1 MLCICIDAFLSK
13 SLEFINFLFMLYYQ
27 PAQECYSFLSLML
40 YSQRSD
46 LDKITDL
53 ALNKVRRFFF
63 FLQFKNSSISIRLL
77 IDEYW
82 QCNIAKKAVGHHG
95 RNWNLRKEVVWMY
108 PSWFLRR
115 SKWMYE
121 TMVDWSRMG
130 VPLGLPDMWM
140 NYKFSSLFS

>member
-1 MLCICIDAFLSK
+1 
-13 SLEFINFLFMLYYQ
+13 
-27 PAQECYSFLSLML
+27 ML

-53 ALNKVRRFFF
+53 ALNKVRRFVI
-63 FLQFKNSSISIRLL
+63 FLQFKNSSISIRLFV
-77 IDEYW
+77 DEYW

-95 RNWNLRKEVVWMY
+95 RNWNLRTEAVWMY

-130 VPLGLPDMWM
+130 VPLGLSDMWM
-140 NYKFSSLFS
+140 NYKFSSLFPEFTWVFLNRWNCVNCFFLFCLNFQNIRQNQCWQ

>member
-1 MLCICIDAFLSK
+1 
-13 SLEFINFLFMLYYQ
+13 
-27 PAQECYSFLSLML
+27 ML

-63 FLQFKNSSISIRLL
+63 FLQFKNSSISIRPL

-95 RNWNLRKEVVWMY
+95 RN
-108 PSWFLRR
+108 
-115 SKWMYE
+115 
-121 TMVDWSRMG
+121 
-130 VPLGLPDMWM
+130 
-140 NYKFSSLFS
+140 